1 MVLDL
6 AEDLLRAASQNSQIS
21 LQRTQAGWLLIS
33 SLITL
38 GKIAELHSKSSCT
51 IPEETV
57 KICKHLHYHCV

>member
-6 AEDLLRAASQNSQIS
+6 AEDLLRSASQNSQIS

-38 GKIAELHSKSSCT
+38 GKTAELHSKSSCT

-57 KICKHLHYHCV
+57 KICKHLHYLCV